1 MTRSDDSRADS
12 RDEGGR
18 RSRGLPL
25 QAASRI
31 TGLVGSVMDLH
42 VRIALQEADR
52 EKRRLIGGAVLLAI
66 GLTTLMLALVSA
78 QVALGFWFHLR
89 LGWGWLEAA
98 LALSGL
104 NLLLAGLLIRI
115 GGRLTRG
122 PYLPETMAGLSK
134 TTRAVLGR

>member
-1 MTRSDDSRADS
+1 MTGGDDRRAD
-12 RDEGGR
+12 GGR
-18 RSRGLPL
+18 RPPGLPL

-52 EKRRLIGGAVLLAI
+52 EKRRLIGGAVLLGI
-66 GLTTLMLALVSA
+66 GFTSLMVALVCA
-78 QVALGFWFHLR
+78 QVALGVWFHR
-89 LGWGWLEAA
+89 ALGWGWLEAA

-122 PYLPETMAGLSK
+122 PYLPETMAGLGK

>member
-1 MTRSDDSRADS
+1 MTRSDDSRADI

-18 RSRGLPL
+18 RARGLPL

-66 GLTTLMLALVSA
+66 GLTTSMLALVSA